1 MKAPRKRLPYFLL
14 TTAAVVLL
22 IAGIFIGW
30 NQWITVVL
38 VAVPLAFMTT
48 FALLSRR
55 SSVSGEGEGEF
66 HIESRG
72 TLSEGQMQVGV
83 PVESLPALIQQA
95 LTGMR
100 RFRIRDISDA
110 GAEIRSSWTLKAWGE
125 DLSLTFEGTAANQTQ
140 IKGVATP
147 VVRTT
152 AVDWGQGASDLRT
165 VFKAIDSQTASV
177 TKNES

>member
-1 MKAPRKRLPYFLL
+1 MKPNKTLPYLL
-14 TTAAVVLL
+14 LATAAVVLL
-22 IAGIFIGW
+22 VAGIFIGW

-55 SSVSGEGEGEF
+55 SSSSSSESEDEF
-66 HIESRG
+66 RIESRG
-72 TLSEGQMQVGV
+72 TLSQGQMHVDV
-83 PVESLPALIQQA
+83 PVESLPALVQQA

-100 RFRIRDISDA
+100 RFRIRDISEA

-125 DLSLTFEGTAANQTQ
+125 DLSLTFERTDVSQTK
-140 IKGVATP
+140 IKGLATP
-147 VVRTT
+147 KVRTT
-152 AVDWGQGASDLRT
+152 AVDFGQGASDLRA
-165 VFKAIDSQTASV
+165 VFRAIDSKTASV